1 MLLAMFRRDLKVN
14 TYENISAFSG
24 KVEAVL
30 KEKSR
35 KLEDDRI
42 VQAVALAQIQA
53 AEAAQAALPVLVP
66 PAPAEVQANRSL
78 LSRVLGAARDD

>member
-30 KEKSR
+30 KEKSK

-42 VQAVALAQIQA
+42 VQAVALAQTQA
-53 AEAAQAALPVLVP
+53 AEAAQAALPV
-66 PAPAEVQANRSL
+66 PAPADANRSL
-78 LSRVLGAARDD
+78 LSRVLGAARND